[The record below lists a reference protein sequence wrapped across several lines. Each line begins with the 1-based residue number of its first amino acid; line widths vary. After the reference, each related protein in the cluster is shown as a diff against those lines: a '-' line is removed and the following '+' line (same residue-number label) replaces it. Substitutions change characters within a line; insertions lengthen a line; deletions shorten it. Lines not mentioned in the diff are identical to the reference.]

1 MGGHALTHNTFHTRK
16 TDADLVLNKF
26 ADGTNTTVGEVVLI
40 VESVARLSVDEV
52 QEVGRCGKN
61 FRRRK
66 HRLVEFGTLKLDVE
80 QFLDLVEFWSKLA
93 VELVTTNA

>member
-1 MGGHALTHNTFHTRK
+1 M
-16 TDADLVLNKF
+16 
-26 ADGTNTTVGEVVLI
+26 VLI
-40 VESVARLSVDEV
+40 VESVTRLSVDEV
-52 QEVGRCGKN
+52 QEVRGCGKN

-80 QFLDLVEFWSKLA
+80 QFLDLVEFWSELA